1 MTICPEER
9 CTGCGACQSACPAD
23 CINLALNR
31 AGDRVAVID
40 ESRCTRCGKCSRIC
54 PVLHPPV
61 LRESRTALAAYAV
74 EAQVRQSS
82 ASGGAAAVLAR
93 QVVESGGCAYGAA
106 FTAPT
111 TVKLVRVDAP
121 AQLSRL
127 QGSKYVHA
135 ATGSAYRKVQSDLK
149 AGRQVLFTGTPCQVA
164 GLYAYLG
171 SDPPRLTT
179 CDLVC
184 HGVPEADTLNAYLQ
198 TELNPAA
205 IARLTFRDGDGWVMK
220 AYGRDGGV
228 LRRMDLKNSL
238 YYNGFM
244 EGYLYRTGCYTCPYA
259 TEKRVADLTLGD
271 FWGIGEE
278 TPYPNAAAELK
289 KGLSLILVH
298 TDKGQALLN
307 ACAPALVTTVRT
319 PAEAVK
325 KIISCA
331 TPPQT
336 VPRPDGS
343 TTCTAKRAQPMPL
356 PTAMRKS
363 GAPCVCGVPSGI
375 VRHCW
380 PCAAKFPNC
389 EISYD
394 RYSHSQLQ
402 KIPGYRR
409 LYSLCA
415 GYRRRSGLPY
425 LCAG

>member
-307 ACAPALVTTVRT
+307 ACAPALVTTLRT

-325 KIISCA
+325 KNHQLRHP
-331 TPPQT
+331 TPDSPAA
-336 VPRPDGS
+336 RRFHNLYGKKGAAYAIAH
-343 TTCTAKRAQPMPL
+343 CNEKKRRTLCLRRA
-356 PTAMRKS
+356 
-363 GAPCVCGVPSGI
+363 I
-375 VRHCW
+375 RHC
-380 PCAAKFPNC
+380 PPLLALC
-389 EISYD
+389 
-394 RYSHSQLQ
+394 R
-402 KIPGYRR
+402 KIPKLRDK
-409 LYSLCA
+409 L
-415 GYRRRSGLPY
+415 
-425 LCAG
+425 

>member
-54 PVLHPPV
+54 PGASPARATRKPHGAGG
-61 LRESRTALAAYAV
+61 LRSRSAGAPKLRLRRCGSCAGA
-74 EAQVRQSS
+74 
-82 ASGGAAAVLAR
+82 ASGGKRRLCLRCGLYRPHHGKTGAGRCTGTAVPTAR
-93 QVVESGGCAYGAA
+93 QQICA
-106 FTAPT
+106 
-111 TVKLVRVDAP
+111 RCH
-121 AQLSRL
+121 R
-127 QGSKYVHA
+127 
-135 ATGSAYRKVQSDLK
+135 SAYRKVQSDLK

-325 KIISCA
+325 KNHQLRHP
-331 TPPQT
+331 TPDSPAA
-336 VPRPDGS
+336 RRFHNLYGKKGAAYAIAH
-343 TTCTAKRAQPMPL
+343 CNEKKRRTLCLRRA
-356 PTAMRKS
+356 
-363 GAPCVCGVPSGI
+363 I
-375 VRHCW
+375 RHC
-380 PCAAKFPNC
+380 PPLLALC
-389 EISYD
+389 
-394 RYSHSQLQ
+394 R
-402 KIPGYRR
+402 KIPKLRDK
-409 LYSLCA
+409 L
-415 GYRRRSGLPY
+415 
-425 LCAG
+425 

>member
-1 MTICPEER
+1 MP
-9 CTGCGACQSACPAD
+9 
-23 CINLALNR
+23 
-31 AGDRVAVID
+31 
-40 ESRCTRCGKCSRIC
+40 
-54 PVLHPPV
+54 
-61 LRESRTALAAYAV
+61 
-74 EAQVRQSS
+74 
-82 ASGGAAAVLAR
+82 
-93 QVVESGGCAYGAA
+93 A

-111 TVKLVRVDAP
+111 TVKLVR
-121 AQLSRL
+121 RC
-127 QGSKYVHA
+127 
-135 ATGSAYRKVQSDLK
+135 
-149 AGRQVLFTGTPCQVA
+149 TGTAVPTARQQICARCHRQRLPQGA
-164 GLYAYLG
+164 IGPESRAASALYRHSLSGGRAVRYLG
-171 SDPPRLTT
+171 GDPPGLTT

-220 AYGRDGGV
+220 AYDQDGGV

-319 PAEAVK
+319 PEEAVK
-325 KIISCA
+325 KNHQLRHP
-331 TPPQT
+331 TPDSPAA
-336 VPRPDGS
+336 RRFHNLYGKKG
-343 TTCTAKRAQPMPL
+343 AAMPL

-363 GAPCVCGVPSGI
+363 GAPCACATSFGS

-380 PCAAKFPNC
+380 P
-389 EISYD
+389 
-394 RYSHSQLQ
+394 
-402 KIPGYRR
+402 
-409 LYSLCA
+409 
-415 GYRRRSGLPY
+415 
-425 LCAG
+425 

>member
-23 CINLALNR
+23 CITLALNR

-74 EAQVRQSS
+74 EAQVRQNS

-111 TVKLVRVDAP
+111 TVKLVRVDAA

-135 ATGSAYRKVQSDLK
+135 ATGSAYRKAQADLK

-171 SDPPRLTT
+171 SDPPGLTT

-244 EGYLYRTGCYTCPYA
+244 EGYLYRSGCYTCPYA

-325 KIISCA
+325 KNHQLRHPTPDSPAARRFHNLYGKKGAAYAIAHCNEKKRRTLRLRHIIRQC
-331 TPPQT
+331 PPLLALC
-336 VPRPDGS
+336 R
-343 TTCTAKRAQPMPL
+343 
-356 PTAMRKS
+356 
-363 GAPCVCGVPSGI
+363 
-375 VRHCW
+375 
-380 PCAAKFPNC
+380 
-389 EISYD
+389 
-394 RYSHSQLQ
+394 
-402 KIPGYRR
+402 KIPKLRDK
-409 LYSLCA
+409 L
-415 GYRRRSGLPY
+415 
-425 LCAG
+425 

>member
-9 CTGCGACQSACPAD
+9 CTGCGACQSACPAG
-23 CINLALNR
+23 CITLALNS

-135 ATGSAYRKVQSDLK
+135 ATGSAYRKVQADLK

-171 SDPPRLTT
+171 SDPPGLTT

-198 TELNPAA
+198 T
-205 IARLTFRDGDGWVMK
+205 
-220 AYGRDGGV
+220 
-228 LRRMDLKNSL
+228 
-238 YYNGFM
+238 
-244 EGYLYRTGCYTCPYA
+244 
-259 TEKRVADLTLGD
+259 
-271 FWGIGEE
+271 
-278 TPYPNAAAELK
+278 
-289 KGLSLILVH
+289 
-298 TDKGQALLN
+298 
-307 ACAPALVTTVRT
+307 
-319 PAEAVK
+319 
-325 KIISCA
+325 
-331 TPPQT
+331 
-336 VPRPDGS
+336 
-343 TTCTAKRAQPMPL
+343 
-356 PTAMRKS
+356 
-363 GAPCVCGVPSGI
+363 
-375 VRHCW
+375 
-380 PCAAKFPNC
+380 
-389 EISYD
+389 D
-394 RYSHSQLQ
+394 R
-402 KIPGYRR
+402 
-409 LYSLCA
+409 
-415 GYRRRSGLPY
+415 
-425 LCAG
+425 

>member
-1 MTICPEER
+1 M
-9 CTGCGACQSACPAD
+9 
-23 CINLALNR
+23 
-31 AGDRVAVID
+31 AVID

-111 TVKLVRVDAP
+111 TVELVRVDAP
-121 AQLSRL
+121 AQLPRL

-135 ATGSAYRKVQSDLK
+135 ATGSAYRKVQADLK

-171 SDPPRLTT
+171 SDPPGLTT

-198 TELNPAA
+198 TELNPAT

-220 AYGRDGGV
+220 AYDRDGGV

-244 EGYLYRTGCYTCPYA
+244 EGYLYRSGCYTCPYA

-307 ACAPALVTTVRT
+307 ACAPALVTTLRT

-325 KIISCA
+325 KNHQLRHPTPDSSAARRFHNLYGKKGAAYAIAHCNEKKRRTLRLRQIIRQC
-331 TPPQT
+331 PPLLALC
-336 VPRPDGS
+336 R
-343 TTCTAKRAQPMPL
+343 
-356 PTAMRKS
+356 
-363 GAPCVCGVPSGI
+363 
-375 VRHCW
+375 
-380 PCAAKFPNC
+380 
-389 EISYD
+389 
-394 RYSHSQLQ
+394 
-402 KIPGYRR
+402 KIPKLRDK
-409 LYSLCA
+409 L
-415 GYRRRSGLPY
+415 
-425 LCAG
+425 